1 MRVLGIDCGTE
12 YTGYG
17 IVDLLAD
24 EGAGRRENDRLVC
37 VVCGAIKVSPRD
49 PMPTRLSR
57 IARALEELIVVHRPD
72 RVAIEDVFYAL
83 NVKSALKLGQVR
95 GVAMLTAASA
105 GLEVAEYSPLS
116 IKSAV
121 VGYGKAEKHQ
131 VQQMVAQLL
140 RLDEIPQPADAADAL
155 AIAICHLHTAATLDR
170 QRSSELRVTSR
181 ELRAASCEL
190 RVTTH
195 GRSD

>member
-17 IVDLLAD
+17 IVDLLTDARVD
-24 EGAGRRENDRLVC
+24 HRGNDRLVC

-181 ELRAASCEL
+181 ELRAASHDPWT
-190 RVTTH
+190 V
-195 GRSD
+195 

>member
-17 IVDLLAD
+17 VVDLLSD
-24 EGAGRRENDRLVC
+24 SRNNDCLVC

-57 IARALEELIVVHRPD
+57 ISIGLQELISQHRPD
-72 RVAIEDVFYAL
+72 RVALEDVFYAI

-95 GVAMLTAASA
+95 GVAMLAASSV
-105 GLEVAEYSPLS
+105 GLQVSEYAPLT

-121 VGYGKAEKHQ
+121 VGYGRAEKLQ
-131 VQQMVAQLL
+131 VQHMVTRLL
-140 RLDEIPQPADAADAL
+140 NLSKVPEPPDAADAL
-155 AIAICHLHTAATLDR
+155 AIAICHLHTAATFER
-170 QRSSELRVTSR
+170 QRAVAR
-181 ELRAASCEL
+181 
-190 RVTTH
+190 
-195 GRSD
+195 

>member
-17 IVDLLAD
+17 IVDLLCDAVPSSQRN
-24 EGAGRRENDRLVC
+24 GNAHRNPAHRGSDRLVC
-37 VVCGAIKVSPRD
+37 VICGAIKVSPRD
-49 PMPTRLSR
+49 PMPMRLSI
-57 IARALEELIVVHRPD
+57 IARGLEQLIADHRPD

-131 VQQMVAQLL
+131 VQQMVARLL
-140 RLDEIPQPADAADAL
+140 CLDEIPQPADAADAL

-170 QRSSELRVTSR
+170 QSGREPRV
-181 ELRAASCEL
+181 AG
-190 RVTTH
+190 RVA
-195 GRSD
+195 D

>member
-17 IVDLLAD
+17 VVELLCD
-24 EGAGRRENDRLVC
+24 DRLVC
-37 VVCGAIKVSPRD
+37 LDCGAIKLSPRAT
-49 PMPTRLSR
+49 MSARLSLIFDR
-57 IARALEELIVVHRPD
+57 LQELISEHHPE

-95 GVAMLTAASA
+95 GVAMLAAATA

-131 VQQMVAQLL
+131 VQQMVARLL
-140 RLDEIPQPADAADAL
+140 HLAEIPEPADAADAL
-155 AIAICHLHTAATLDR
+155 AIAICHLHTAATQER
-170 QRSSELRVTSR
+170 QAAPSR
-181 ELRAASCEL
+181 R
-190 RVTTH
+190 
-195 GRSD
+195 